1 MSLLRNFGFLATFLL
16 VSSMAANAYAEP
28 KPWIWSWYP
37 SHWTNLDFEPY
48 LENGKHPHNSQWDSV
63 KWEPA
68 DWAQQRESGKH
79 VIEGFYRA
87 DIIREQYVDDE
98 IPVLV
103 VGPSFYLLGGHD
115 KRRVAEMVDSVYNI
129 TDTRKNGIF
138 MLYDWETEK
147 AIGSYTKYGLQIQ

>member
-1 MSLLRNFGFLATFLL
+1 MLLRHFGFLAAFML
-16 VSSMAANAYAEP
+16 VFTMVSNAYAEP

-48 LENGKHPHNSQWDSV
+48 LEDAKHPHNSQWEDS
-63 KWEPA
+63 KWKSEH
-68 DWAQQRESGKH
+68 WAQQRESGKH

-87 DIIREQYVDDE
+87 DIIREQYVDDD

-103 VGPSFYLLGGHD
+103 VGPSFYLLGGQD
-115 KRRVAEMVDSVYNI
+115 KRRVAEMVDSVYHI
-129 TDTRKNGIF
+129 TDTRKNGMY
-138 MLYDWETEK
+138 MLYDWKTEE